1 MHARLRARLLHTQI
15 LIDGATDDATVKLW
29 CVPWIEMMDAWG
41 RRAAIA
47 VTPAEME
54 ATVGMDGAVS
64 HRGDCG

>member
-1 MHARLRARLLHTQI
+1 MVD
-15 LIDGATDDATVKLW
+15 DGEDGQL
-29 CVPWIEMMDAWG
+29 C
-41 RRAAIA
+41 IA

>member
-1 MHARLRARLLHTQI
+1 MHDCVLDSSPDLDRRSYGRRYGKVVVRTM
-15 LIDGATDDATVKLW
+15 DG
-29 CVPWIEMMDAWG
+29 MMDAWG